1 MDRGFEKCIEALNP
15 GRHILICDFFRQPGT
30 GRRPLGGGNGWDWF
44 HDVLKEYPLME
55 VVNKDITKE
64 TARTMDLLNDMLNDF
79 ALPISSLS
87 ARYMDINYPRLMKVF
102 RWAFRK
108 RLTKINEIYFSGH
121 LTSEMF
127 NRMKTYRLLLYKLSS

>member
-1 MDRGFEKCIEALNP
+1 MARKGEMFEVRPEDILSQTINSLIEE
-15 GRHILICDFFRQPGT
+15 T
-30 GRRPLGGGNGWDWF
+30 
-44 HDVLKEYPLME
+44 K
-55 VVNKDITKE
+55 VNKDITKE

-87 ARYMDINYPRLMKVF
+87 ARYMDSNYPRLMKVF